1 MFPLFGNETK
11 QFVQL
16 NEADIVI
23 KRENGYATL
32 TLPFEVLEG
41 YHIQSN
47 SDASDGSIPTEIS
60 FVEND
65 NYKIEYQDFSLK
77 NDETIFL
84 NGDKHKVLSN
94 RFEVK
99 ITLKLNDNVSDLKL
113 EGALDYQACTDRLC
127 LFPRTLNFQIQL

>member
-23 KRENGYATL
+23 KRENGYATI
-32 TLPFEVLEG
+32 TLPFEVLSA

-77 NDETIFL
+77 NDKTIFL